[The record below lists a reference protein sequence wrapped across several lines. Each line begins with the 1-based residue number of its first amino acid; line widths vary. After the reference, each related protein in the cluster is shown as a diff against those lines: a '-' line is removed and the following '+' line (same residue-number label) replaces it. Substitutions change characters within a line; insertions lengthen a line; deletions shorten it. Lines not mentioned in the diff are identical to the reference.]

1 MYSIPVPNSALIYEN
16 QVEHNFFGS
25 KFTFITESISLQKNT
40 YAQIDFTGNNKSC
53 SMINYTQPKIEC
65 TI

>member
-25 KFTFITESISLQKNT
+25 KFTFITESLQKKT
-40 YAQIDFTGNNKSC
+40 YAQLDFTGNN
-53 SMINYTQPKIEC
+53 
-65 TI
+65 